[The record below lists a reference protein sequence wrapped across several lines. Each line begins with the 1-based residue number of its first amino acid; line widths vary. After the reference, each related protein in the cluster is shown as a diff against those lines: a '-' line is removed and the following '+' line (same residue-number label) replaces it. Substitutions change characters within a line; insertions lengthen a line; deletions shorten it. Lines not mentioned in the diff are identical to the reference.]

1 MAGVVSLVTQHQ
13 HYSCLCEAIELDIE
27 RLEYFIFHIQES
39 LTSLAEVMQKR
50 RGLDL
55 IFLQQGRLCPA
66 LSEECGF
73 YVDHSGIVRKS
84 MAKIKEGLA
93 KCKRDFEANQGW
105 FESWFNL
112 SPGLTNLVSVL
123 LGPLLIIIML
133 LILQSCILNKLAQ
146 FIKEKLGAIQLMV
159 IWAQY

>member
-39 LTSLAEVMQKR
+39 LTFLAEVMQKR

-105 FESWFNL
+105 FESWFNS